1 MTYEPTLESV
11 SKHAVPN
18 WFHDAKLG
26 IFIHW
31 GLYSVP
37 AWATPTGELGKIE
50 WKAWFANNPYAEWY
64 MNTMRVEG
72 SPTAVHHA
80 ETYGEEFAYTDFI
93 PLFNEAVREWDPDEM
108 AALFKEVGA
117 RYVVLTTKHH
127 DGFLLWPS
135 EHPNP
140 FLEGHHAERDLV
152 GDLSD
157 AVRAHG
163 MRMGLYYSGGIDWTF
178 NPQVIEDIADLPKAV
193 PQSDEYVEYAD
204 LHWRELIARYKPVL
218 MWNDIAYPAAADL
231 GALFADYYNAVPD
244 GAINDR
250 FTQQFSF
257 DQGQI
262 GGTTH
267 RDFRTPEYAAME
279 QITDYKWEACRG
291 IGFSFG
297 YNQLEGVDA
306 YLSVEE
312 LVRSFVDIVSKNG
325 NLLLNVGPM
334 ADGTIPEMQR
344 ERLRGL
350 GNWLAVNGEA
360 IFGTRPWRVAE
371 GRTVESR
378 DQSGQNDVR
387 FTSAKDGSA
396 LYALLVDRPT
406 MLEIEL
412 DGLIAEEGTTVTL
425 LGSDEPLEWEQWDG
439 ALAVILDE
447 PLPDA
452 PAHAFKI
459 VPPPQAGKALLALSA
474 SVEANAPSGSLSL
487 ESKLKDL
494 LADEGARAVLLKHL
508 SDLADSPQLEMAMGL
523 DLTQLAGFVPDK
535 LTPEVLA
542 AIGADLEK
550 L

>member
-1 MTYEPTLESV
+1 MKYEPTLESV
-11 SKHAVPN
+11 RKHTVPD

-26 IFIHW
+26 IFVHW

-50 WKAWFANNPYAEWY
+50 WKTWFANNPYAEWY
-64 MNTMRVEG
+64 MNTMRIEG

-80 ETYGEEFAYTDFI
+80 KTYGAEFAYTDFI
-93 PLFNEAVREWDPDEM
+93 PMFNEVVQGWDPNEM
-108 AALFKEVGA
+108 AALFKQVGA

-140 FLEGHHAERDLV
+140 FLEGHQAERDLV
-152 GDLSD
+152 GDLTG
-157 AVRAHG
+157 AVRDAG

-193 PQSDEYVEYAD
+193 PQSDEYTQYAD
-204 LHWRELIARYKPVL
+204 HHWRELIARYKPAL

-231 GALFADYYNAVPD
+231 GALFADYYNSVPE
-244 GAINDR
+244 GVINDR
-250 FTQQFSF
+250 FTQHFEF
-257 DQGQI
+257 KEGEI
-262 GGTTH
+262 GGTPH
-267 RDFRTPEYAAME
+267 EDFRTPEYASFDH
-279 QITDYKWEACRG
+279 ITEEKWEATRG

-297 YNQLEGVDA
+297 YNQLEGPEA

-344 ERLRGL
+344 ERLLGL
-350 GNWLAVNGEA
+350 GQWLDVNGEA

-371 GRTVESR
+371 GRTVERR
-378 DQSGQNDVR
+378 DQGGENDVR
-387 FTSAKDGSA
+387 FTASQDGAA
-396 LYALLVDRPT
+396 LYAILVDRPS

-412 DGLIAEEGTTVTL
+412 DGLIAAKGTHVTL
-425 LGSDEPLEWEQWDG
+425 LGSDKALEWEQWDG
-439 ALAVILDE
+439 ALTIMLDE
-447 PLPDA
+447 ALPDA

-459 VPPPQAGKALLALSA
+459 EPPPQAGEILLALGA
-474 SVEANAPSGSLSL
+474 APL
-487 ESKLKDL
+487 
-494 LADEGARAVLLKHL
+494 
-508 SDLADSPQLEMAMGL
+508 
-523 DLTQLAGFVPDK
+523 
-535 LTPEVLA
+535 
-542 AIGADLEK
+542 
-550 L
+550 